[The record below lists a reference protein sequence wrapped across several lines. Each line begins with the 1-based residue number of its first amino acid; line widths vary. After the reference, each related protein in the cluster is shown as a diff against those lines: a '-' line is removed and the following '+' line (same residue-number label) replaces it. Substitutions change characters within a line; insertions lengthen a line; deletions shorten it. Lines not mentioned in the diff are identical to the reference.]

1 MGNVFKKLSS
11 ADYTLLSQGFFYAA
25 WKYLHTSYIR
35 TNQIFSSSIRKKMLY
50 IIIRTCKGIY

>member
-25 WKYLHTSYIR
+25 WKYLHASYIR
-35 TNQIFSSSIRKKMLY
+35 TNQIFLFFDQKKNALY
-50 IIIRTCKGIY
+50 HYSHL

>member
-35 TNQIFSSSIRKKMLY
+35 TNQIFLFFDQKKMFY
-50 IIIRTCKGIY
+50 IIICTCKGIY